1 VIRAAGPSSVA
12 MSLIHKLFVGDG
24 VRKTRFHDEKG
35 NLVDLAGWIYL
46 PHAYL
51 TAALKQ
57 FGYTP
62 KVPWISYRA
71 RRLLDRIIQKDWRM
85 VEFGSGGST
94 LWFAQRAGFVHSIES
109 DPQWYAT
116 IARRI
121 DGLPHVRYELRTLK
135 EYSDLSYYKDRSLDF
150 VLVDGA
156 ERAACAT
163 SAASKVKS
171 GGLIYLDNS
180 DKDMTIPGGDVRIAE
195 QALIN
200 AVSERG
206 GSIRYFVDFVPT
218 NGAPCQG
225 MLVELI

>member
-1 VIRAAGPSSVA
+1 

-35 NLVDLAGWIYL
+35 NFVDLAGWIYL

-57 FGYTP
+57 FGYIP

-71 RRLLDRIIQKDWRM
+71 RRLLNRAIQKEWRI

-109 DPQWYAT
+109 DAQWYA
-116 IARRI
+116 IVAVRLE
-121 DGLPHVRYELRTLK
+121 GLRNVRYELRPLRN
-135 EYSDLSYYKDRSLDF
+135 YADLSEYENRSLDL

-156 ERAACAT
+156 ERAACAK
-163 SAASKVKS
+163 SAVAKVKS

-195 QALIN
+195 QTLID
-200 AVSERG
+200 AVDKRD

-225 MLVELI
+225 MLVRLN